1 MKLSRLTWVFLLA
14 LPLSLSGCKAVQQA
28 QAFLNCDFSLTGVRN
43 PMIAGINVAE
53 KQGLTDFGVME
64 MATLGKH
71 FLKGDMPME
80 LTALVNIDNPNAQSA
95 SLMKLDWIAQI
106 DDTELAR
113 GTTTDKIS
121 VPANAKGVQLPL
133 KIMLDLKEVSQK
145 DGRDNLVNF
154 GLNLAGAGDKP
165 TKLKLRVRPYFN
177 VGGASVGYPG
187 YIAVKQKVGK

>member
-1 MKLSRLTWVFLLA
+1 
-14 LPLSLSGCKAVQQA
+14 
-28 QAFLNCDFSLTGVRN
+28 
-43 PMIAGINVAE
+43 
-53 KQGLTDFGVME
+53 
-64 MATLGKH
+64 
-71 FLKGDMPME
+71 ME

-145 DGRDNLVNF
+145 KAAITL
-154 GLNLAGAGDKP
+154 
-165 TKLKLRVRPYFN
+165 
-177 VGGASVGYPG
+177 
-187 YIAVKQKVGK
+187 